1 MIHDLAHDFAHAQA
15 IQVALPC
22 TPRRRQAEGCFFA
35 ASGRL
40 GRGRPR
46 LGSQHCGVCG
56 TGSRRGW
63 RPEASKLDPSSTSSG
78 YAGREISSPP
88 PAFPAPVSR
97 SRPPLDI
104 GPAVGHG
111 IAARWGRASR
121 VPLLPCLSA
130 CLPVA
135 SLLLCFSA
143 SLLPSSTLPCCHVPF
158 TPPPVVLPPVCHFP
172 HPLLNP
178 GCFLSPSVFRTRT
191 HERPRPRPRGPLL
204 SFRAGCFVSASHC
217 YRRYPLHRSRAAEGS
232 RIQMK
237 NMSRD
242 PPRPPSLFSVL
253 R

>member
-1 MIHDLAHDFAHAQA
+1 MFLRSFWEAGQGGRGPGWDHSTVESVALAAAEAGGLRLPNWTRPAPVRVTPAEKFHRRPRRSLPLFPDLAHHWTSGPPWGT
-15 IQVALPC
+15 ALP
-22 TPRRRQAEGCFFA
+22 RGGEGHQGFPCF
-35 ASGRL
+35 
-40 GRGRPR
+40 
-46 LGSQHCGVCG
+46 H
-56 TGSRRGW
+56 
-63 RPEASKLDPSSTSSG
+63 
-78 YAGREISSPP
+78 
-88 PAFPAPVSR
+88 
-97 SRPPLDI
+97 
-104 GPAVGHG
+104 
-111 IAARWGRASR
+111 
-121 VPLLPCLSA
+121 A
-130 CLPVA
+130 CLPVCL
-135 SLLLCFSA
+135 SLLCFSA